1 MKSLREKKKGGDTM
15 WEGTMHTVLPW
26 AETPAI
32 LRNLPVVQE
41 TISGFFLFDVWHNFH
56 LRIAK
61 HRVACSL
68 VAIAESNILAQ
79 SSMEDKFQAMT
90 DVHVDFCRSQK
101 VAMWITEI
109 SRGAAVRTSKEMQ
122 LVLPDA
128 PDAQADYTKDCA
140 NKKKNSC
147 WAQAVKGRSLLGHW
161 SDPTKRAMTSTWS
174 DMLWEYDLLGSP
186 GCQHSQFPPIKC
198 GCSGEMEQG
207 FLQHNDDAV
216 P

>member
-1 MKSLREKKKGGDTM
+1 M

-32 LRNLPVVQE
+32 PRNLPVVRE

-56 LRIAK
+56 LGIAK

-109 SRGAAVRTSKEMQ
+109 SRDTLNFPQSSAAAVGKW
-122 LVLPDA
+122 
-128 PDAQADYTKDCA
+128 
-140 NKKKNSC
+140 NK
-147 WAQAVKGRSLLGHW
+147 
-161 SDPTKRAMTSTWS
+161 
-174 DMLWEYDLLGSP
+174 
-186 GCQHSQFPPIKC
+186 
-198 GCSGEMEQG
+198 MEQG